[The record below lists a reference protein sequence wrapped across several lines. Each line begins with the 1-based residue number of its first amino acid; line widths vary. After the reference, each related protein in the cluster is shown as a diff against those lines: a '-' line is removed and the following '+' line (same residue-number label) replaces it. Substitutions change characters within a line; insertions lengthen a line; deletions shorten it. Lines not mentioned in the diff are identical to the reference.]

1 MINANNYSTVSNLNT
16 TVINNYSS
24 NNGFLRIGT
33 KAAALIVAGSVIF
46 ISGIIYFINSKRIK
60 VYVNIAI
67 EIKSVALEVQN
78 ICNQMNQRVR
88 QSNIN
93 REAFIIKGQQLFG
106 YAHKIS
112 QIDKTIQEENWYQD
126 FQNLHQLLLTN
137 KNKSIEIE
145 DNNDLIQR
153 AGELMSSLQ
162 NEINAKEINN
172 IESVLHNQFF
182 KYVIIYGIIIAYIN
196 GIVKYPADVLKQ
208 ITNTKP
214 NSVTMR
220 TVTDILKQT
229 KLYL

>member
-106 YAHKIS
+106 YAHK
-112 QIDKTIQEENWYQD
+112 N
-126 FQNLHQLLLTN
+126 F
-137 KNKSIEIE
+137 
-145 DNNDLIQR
+145 
-153 AGELMSSLQ
+153 
-162 NEINAKEINN
+162 
-172 IESVLHNQFF
+172 
-182 KYVIIYGIIIAYIN
+182 
-196 GIVKYPADVLKQ
+196 
-208 ITNTKP
+208 P
-214 NSVTMR
+214 NR
-220 TVTDILKQT
+220 
-229 KLYL
+229 